1 MKINRYSGDL
11 PKAER
16 SLNIFEGCL
25 WRAKSPDA
33 PFSEANQPKVIR
45 ENYCLTHGEINTVAD
60 LKATIRAGK
69 YAWPG
74 GYPMYF
80 ITSDGASLSFD
91 AVEQEFSQ
99 VAYAV
104 RHKVNDGWR
113 VVGCEINFEDNLVCA
128 HTGEPIESAC
138 GDD

>member
-1 MKINRYSGDL
+1 MKINRYDKDL

-16 SLNIFEGCL
+16 SLGIFEGCL
-25 WRAKSPDA
+25 WRAKSPET
-33 PFSEANQPKVIR
+33 PFTQEVLR
-45 ENYCLTHGEINTVAD
+45 ENYCLTHQEIDTVAD

-74 GYPMYF
+74 LYPMYF
-80 ITSDGASLSFD
+80 ITSDGAALSFE

-104 RHKVNDGWR
+104 RHKLNDGWR
-113 VVGCEINFEDNLVCA
+113 VVGCDINYEDNELVCA
-128 HTGEPIESAC
+128 HTGEPIESAY
-138 GDD
+138 GED

>member
-1 MKINRYSGDL
+1 MKINRYDSDL

-25 WRAKSPDA
+25 WRATSG
-33 PFSEANQPKVIR
+33 VLR
-45 ENYCLTHGEINTVAD
+45 ENYCLTHRKISTVAD
-60 LKATIRAGK
+60 LKATIRAGQ

-74 GYPMYF
+74 GYPMF
-80 ITSDGASLSFD
+80 FTTSDGSALSFE

-99 VAYAV
+99 VV
-104 RHKVNDGWR
+104 HSIRNRVNDGWR
-113 VVGCEINFEDNLVCA
+113 VVACDINYEDTNLVCE
-128 HTGEPIESAC
+128 HTGKPIESAH

>member
-1 MKINRYSGDL
+1 MRINRHDGDL

-16 SLNIFEGCL
+16 ALGIFEGCL
-25 WRAKSPDA
+25 WRAERPET
-33 PFSEANQPKVIR
+33 PYTQEVLR
-45 ENYCLTHGEINTVAD
+45 ENYCLTHREISTVAD
-60 LKATIRAGK
+60 LKATIRAGQ

-74 GYPMYF
+74 GYPMFF
-80 ITSDGASLSFD
+80 ITSDGAALSFD

-104 RHKVNDGWR
+104 RHKSNDGWR
-113 VVGCEINFEDNLVCA
+113 VVGCDINYEDTDLVCV
-128 HTGEPIESAC
+128 HTGEPIESAY

>member
-1 MKINRYSGDL
+1 MKINRYNSDL
-11 PKAER
+11 PKAEN
-16 SLNIFEGCL
+16 SLDIFEGSL
-25 WRAKSPDA
+25 WRAKSPET
-33 PFSEANQPKVIR
+33 PFKQEVIR
-45 ENYCLTHGEINTVAD
+45 ENYCRTHREIDTVAD

-80 ITSDGASLSFD
+80 ITSDGAALSFE

-99 VAYAV
+99 AAYAV
-104 RHKVNDGWR
+104 RNKTNDGWQ
-113 VVGCEINFEDNLVCA
+113 VVGCDINEEDAGLVCA

-138 GDD
+138 